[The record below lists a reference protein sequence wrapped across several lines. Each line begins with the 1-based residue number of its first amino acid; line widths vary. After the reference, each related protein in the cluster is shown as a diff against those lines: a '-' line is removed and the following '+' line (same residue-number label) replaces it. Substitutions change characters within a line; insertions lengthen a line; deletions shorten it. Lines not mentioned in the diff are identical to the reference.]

1 MRNVPYMSSVRS
13 YKNEEGT
20 NAPPRYEEQRSYDT
34 KKIYKTLKIYI
45 IYPTMHNNIY
55 V

>member
-1 MRNVPYMSSVRS
+1 MQNVPYMSSVRS

-34 KKIYKTLKIYI
+34 KK
-45 IYPTMHNNIY
+45 NNKKKKL
-55 V
+55 